1 MARSIL
7 PSAPA
12 IDTHAFV
19 GIAAGPAVATVL
31 AAGLAQSFGHWSGVD
46 PVGLAGGPV
55 PLLLGT
61 AVLIYA
67 VFALVHLLHAAGD
80 HLTGRPTPLW
90 WRPGSSAWAAQGD
103 EDPADTALATVPV
116 PAFPTHIDG
125 AILSGGLSLAAWLG
139 LTGVI

>member
-12 IDTHAFV
+12 IDMHAFV

-31 AAGLAQSFGHWSGVD
+31 SAGLVQSLGHWTGTD
-46 PVGLAGGPV
+46 PVASMGGPA
-55 PLLLGT
+55 PMLLGT

-67 VFALVHLLHAAGD
+67 VFALVHLLHAIGD
-80 HLTGRPTPLW
+80 RLTGQPTPLW
-90 WRPGSSAWAAQGD
+90 WRPGSDAWAAQDD
-103 EDPADTALATVPV
+103 EDPARMTIAVAAPPIF
-116 PAFPTHIDG
+116 PAHIDG
-125 AILSGGLSLAAWLG
+125 AVLSGGLSLAAWLS